1 MDETLKADLATKE
14 AALTQKDGEIA
25 TLTQAATDKDTS
37 ITTLTARVTALTQE
51 KTDLTTQVEAGK
63 KLSTDLA
70 KLVRK
75 TLSSAFAT
83 FQAGLNEGQQAEL
96 EAKLAALPIDKLV
109 AKVADIRSSIDIVMT
124 QRQAQPVANPS
135 NVKADDAPEDANGK
149 KAPTVAQVMKSMERL
164 FTGTR
169 K

>member
-1 MDETLKADLATKE
+1 MVETLKAALAAKDTD
-14 AALTQKDGEIA
+14 LTQKTTEVA
-25 TLTQAATDKDTS
+25 TLTAAATEKDTT
-37 ITTLTARVTALTQE
+37 ITTLTAQVTSLTQE
-51 KTDLTTQVEAGK
+51 KTDLTALVEANK
-63 KLSTDLA
+63 KLNTDLA

-75 TLSSAFAT
+75 TLSSAFAS

-96 EAKLAALPIDKLV
+96 EAKLAALPIDQLV

-124 QRQAQPVANPS
+124 QRQVQPVANPS
-135 NVKADDAPEDANGK
+135 NVKVDDAPEDANGK